1 MKTCLSFFIVML
13 MFCPFNLNA
22 QTDLQIRKKDFEND
36 KAGLKKAWDHVE
48 AGNAYFSKKGVWYR
62 KAYDEY
68 LLAIAYNHSNPQ
80 LNYKTGVACLFSGN
94 KEEAAGFLLKA
105 LEADSEV
112 SEDILLLTG
121 RALQFSGMY
130 AESILKLEGYLTS
143 KNKKSK
149 ENTSLAR
156 KWISECKSALNVTN
170 DTLMVEIQNIGTEI
184 NSDADDYSQILTSDG
199 KSLIF
204 ASRRQ
209 FEKAASNFEDSKFDE
224 NIYIS
229 VLDSGKWTAA
239 GLSGK
244 NITTK
249 FCETPL
255 YISPSNDKMYLYAGY
270 ENGGDILVTERNK
283 KGEWK
288 MPVEIPYH
296 INSSGSETSF
306 VISPSGDEIYY
317 VTDTYKEGS
326 GGKDIFY
333 LKKLTDKKWSKPV
346 NAGALINTEYDEE
359 SVRFSKS
366 GDTLWFSSKGH
377 NSIGGFDIFFS
388 PKNSAGEWDSVINFG
403 YPVNTQW
410 DELFYHP
417 SPGDDSSFF
426 FVSNR
431 SGGIGGLDIYKGRML
446 PSELYIPQDV
456 SKFNFRD
463 SLFMPS
469 DVPDLKSLTDTI
481 VMNDTVVIPEATQEP
496 QSVIEPE
503 EQKDLILSENK
514 NKEVDHIFS
523 DFIRPVAVNQKKK
536 VKWNERLI

>member
-1 MKTCLSFFIVML
+1 MKTCLNFIFILL
-13 MFCPFNLNA
+13 MFYPFNVKA
-22 QTDLQIRKKDFEND
+22 QTDLQIRKKNFKNE
-36 KAGLKKAWDHVE
+36 KAGLKEAWDHVE
-48 AGNAYFSKKGVWYR
+48 AGNAYYSKKGVWYR
-62 KAYDEY
+62 KAYEEY

-80 LNYKTGVACLFSGN
+80 LNYKTGAACLFSDN

-105 LEADSEV
+105 LEADSEI

-130 AESILKLEGYLTS
+130 PESILKLEGYLTS
-143 KNKKSK
+143 KNKKSE
-149 ENTSLAR
+149 ENTTLAR

-170 DTLMVEIQNIGTEI
+170 DTLMVEIQNLGNEI

-209 FEKAASNFEDSKFDE
+209 IEKSAGNFKDSKFDE
-224 NIYIS
+224 NIFVS

-239 GLSGK
+239 GSSGK

-255 YISPSNDKMYLYAGY
+255 FITSSNDKMYLYAGY
-270 ENGGDILVTERNK
+270 ENGGDILVSELNK

-306 VISPSGDEIYY
+306 VISPSGNEIYY
-317 VTDTYKEGS
+317 VTDTYKHGV

-333 LKKLTDKKWSKPV
+333 IKKLTMKKWSKPV
-346 NAGALINTEYDEE
+346 NAGTLINTEYDEE
-359 SVRFSKS
+359 SVRFSES

-377 NSIGGFDIFFS
+377 NSIGGFDIFYS
-388 PKNSAGEWDSVINFG
+388 PKNSAGEWDSVRNFG
-403 YPVNTQW
+403 YPVNTPW

-431 SGGIGGLDIYKGRML
+431 SGGMGGLDIYKGRIL
-446 PSELYIPQDV
+446 PSLKNLPHVVTQLLIT
-456 SKFNFRD
+456 D
-463 SLFMPS
+463 SLPAPLV
-469 DVPDLKSLTDTI
+469 VPDSISLSDTLFKRDTI
-481 VMNDTVVIPEATQEP
+481 NIREAIQDP
-496 QSVIEPE
+496 QSGIDPE
-503 EQKDLILSENK
+503 EMNDLILSENK
-514 NKEVDHIFS
+514 NEEDGYIS
-523 DFIRPVAVNQKKK
+523 SEFIRPLTINQKKRSK
-536 VKWNERLI
+536 VQKG